1 MSIEFFHL
9 LMLIIIA
16 NGAPVLARLLLGSKF
31 NAAIDGG
38 AVLVDNSPLFGASK
52 TWRGVFAAL
61 LATTM
66 CALFFGYSAAIGM
79 QIAIF
84 AVSGDLLSSFI
95 KRRLSLQPSSKA
107 PLLDQ
112 IPESLFP
119 ALMMMDLFD
128 LQLFAVAVLVTS
140 FTIIDL
146 IVTYYLYHWRLLRKS
161 RKS

>member
-1 MSIEFFHL
+1 MSIEFFQL

-31 NAAIDGG
+31 NAALDGG
-38 AVLVDNSPLFGASK
+38 VVLADNSPLFGTSK

-61 LATTM
+61 LVTTV
-66 CALFFGYSAAIGM
+66 CALIFDYSAEIGI

-84 AVSGDLLSSFI
+84 AVFGDLLSSFI
-95 KRRLSLQPSSKA
+95 KRRLSLLPSSKV

-119 ALMMMDLFD
+119 ALMMMDFFD
-128 LQLFAVAVLVTS
+128 LQLFAVAILVTS

>member
-1 MSIEFFHL
+1 
-9 LMLIIIA
+9 MLIIIA